1 MTAKKQGVT
10 FTVNVRQHN
19 FSSLKRSAP
28 WKRSPCGI
36 PNALSFS
43 CPERASTRWEQRE
56 GRSPTSSYLKL
67 RVFLKAPLPLRI
79 HPLNFHA
86 PHGITSR
93 AAVQRSQRGTS
104 RSPRRFPAG
113 KARCGAAASPA
124 PRPPPRTPPPRDDA
138 PAAAHGG
145 RSAPRASRSAAPLAE
160 AQRVG
165 QVPGEA
171 AAAPPPPKRR
181 SRSPA
186 RRPPRGS
193 ARRRAPQRAPRST
206 MPGPGRAARAGGA
219 RRCRSPRSRGAALRR
234 AVLCRSAVLRTA
246 TPPPPPPA
254 PAGESRSRR
263 H

>member
-67 RVFLKAPLPLRI
+67 RVFPKAPLPLRI

-171 AAAPPPPKRR
+171 AAAG
-181 SRSPA
+181 SG
-186 RRPPRGS
+186 RGK
-193 ARRRAPQRAPRST
+193 
-206 MPGPGRAARAGGA
+206 
-219 RRCRSPRSRGAALRR
+219 
-234 AVLCRSAVLRTA
+234 
-246 TPPPPPPA
+246 
-254 PAGESRSRR
+254 
-263 H
+263 

>member
-10 FTVNVRQHN
+10 FIVNVRQRN
-19 FSSLKRSAP
+19 FNSLKRSAP
-28 WKRSPCGI
+28 WKRSPYGI

-67 RVFLKAPLPLRI
+67 RVFPKAPLPLRI

-145 RSAPRASRSAAPLAE
+145 RSAPRASRSAA
-160 AQRVG
+160 QI
-165 QVPGEA
+165 
-171 AAAPPPPKRR
+171 
-181 SRSPA
+181 
-186 RRPPRGS
+186 
-193 ARRRAPQRAPRST
+193 
-206 MPGPGRAARAGGA
+206 GRAH
-219 RRCRSPRSRGAALRR
+219 
-234 AVLCRSAVLRTA
+234 V
-246 TPPPPPPA
+246 
-254 PAGESRSRR
+254 
-263 H
+263 